1 MKKERKRMK
10 AKKRLVLFLL
20 SCLALS
26 LVFGLAVAAADGEG
40 STKKLS
46 TMALVSLIIGGV
58 LLLVIIVLC
67 IVKREKLAESLRAY
81 RREMKNITWYPW
93 KQVWRGTGMVIVI
106 VLATALVVG
115 LLDIAFFEGQY
126 LLTGRGMHFFG
137 GK

>member
-1 MKKERKRMK
+1 MK
-10 AKKRLVLFLL
+10 AKKSLVLFLL

-26 LVFGLAVAAADGEG
+26 LVFGLSVAAADGETAKQG
-40 STKKLS
+40 LS
-46 TMALVSLIIGGV
+46 TLALVSLIVGGV
-58 LLLVIIVLC
+58 VLLVIIVLC

-106 VLATALVVG
+106 VLVTALVVG

-126 LLTGRGMHFFG
+126 LLTGRGLHFFG
-137 GK
+137 GN

>member
-1 MKKERKRMK
+1 MK
-10 AKKRLVLFLL
+10 AKKSLVLFLL
-20 SCLALS
+20 SCLALTLIFS
-26 LVFGLAVAAADGEG
+26 LGIAAAEGEE
-40 STKKLS
+40 TAKKGLS
-46 TMALVSLIIGGV
+46 TMALVSLIVGGV
-58 LLLVIIVLC
+58 VLLVIIVLC

-93 KQVWRGTGMVIVI
+93 KQVWRGTATVIVI

-126 LLTGRGMHFFG
+126 LLTGRGLHFFG

>member
-1 MKKERKRMK
+1 MK

>member
-1 MKKERKRMK
+1 MK
-10 AKKRLVLFLL
+10 AKKSLVLFLL
-20 SCLALS
+20 SCLALFMT
-26 LVFGLAVAAADGEG
+26 FGLGVAAADGETAKQG
-40 STKKLS
+40 LS
-46 TMALVSLIIGGV
+46 TLALVSLIVGGV
-58 LLLVIIVLC
+58 VLLVIIVLC

-126 LLTGRGMHFFG
+126 LLTGRGLHFFG
-137 GK
+137 GN